1 MFDIFMAFMRAC
13 QRRFRCFLCHFSNSC
28 HYVYCTGTRA
38 SPERRLPQR
47 AGQDAAL
54 AQHCTG
60 LGECAADRRPARGGC
75 AVGVRGSPRD
85 GRGGGWGPGAD
96 GHGTAGGI
104 PWADGEGRR
113 RKGGDPDGWGDR
125 PAQAGAGWCFRGA
138 RGNAGKVLRRWPP
151 PGGGAA
157 AIARGARGAVAGAPS
172 AGHAKGA
179 PPGPGAGMDAPDAG
193 AEVGSGQLRI
203 R

>member
-1 MFDIFMAFMRAC
+1 MRAC
-13 QRRFRCFLCHFSNSC
+13 QRRFRCFLCHFSNSR

-125 PAQAGAGWCFRGA
+125 PAQAGAGRSFRG
-138 RGNAGKVLRRWPP
+138 RGETQGRACDDGRRPVGVRRP
-151 PGGGAA
+151 SRGG
-157 AIARGARGAVAGAPS
+157 RRGAVAGAPS
-172 AGHAKGA
+172 AGHAEGTL
-179 PPGPGAGMDAPDAG
+179 PSPGPVTEVPEAG